1 MNWILDRLKERTSW
15 DGVIMVAAGAAILIL
30 GPLSKL
36 AAYGLLGYGAWTLWK
51 KEK

>member
-1 MNWILDRLKERTSW
+1 LKERTSW
-15 DGVIMVAAGAAILIL
+15 DGAIMVAAGAAILIL